1 VAPFVVRSR
10 SNVGKTVVNLGLLTL
25 ATHNKFGGAV
35 TQTTLN
41 EPSGVSSQVK
51 SGRNAVGI

>member
-1 VAPFVVRSR
+1 MVRSR

-25 ATHNKFGGAV
+25 AAHNKIGDAV